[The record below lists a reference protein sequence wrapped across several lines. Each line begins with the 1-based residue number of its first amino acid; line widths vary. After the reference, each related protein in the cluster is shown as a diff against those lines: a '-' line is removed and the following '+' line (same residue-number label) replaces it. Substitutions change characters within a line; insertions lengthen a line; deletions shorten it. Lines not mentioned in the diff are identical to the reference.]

1 MRKVTSIA
9 VLLFAA
15 VLMIAVSV
23 PGAALHA
30 AETVAIVERVTG
42 QVSIDRDG
50 ERTPAV
56 EGLAI
61 EAQDTVITSP
71 EAAIGLRF
79 TDGAEIALG
88 PETTFRIQEYRYD
101 RTRDEG
107 AFKGRLSRGTL
118 SARSGRIAKRGRD
131 RMLVETPSTILGV
144 RGTRFLVRVDD

>member
-15 VLMIAVSV
+15 IFVIAAFV
-23 PGAALHA
+23 PNSGARA
-30 AETVAIVERVTG
+30 AETVAVVERVAG
-42 QVSIDRDG
+42 QVSIDRNG
-50 ERTPAV
+50 ERSAAT
-56 EGLAI
+56 EGQAI
-61 EAQDTVITSP
+61 EAQDTVITAS
-71 EAAIGLRF
+71 EGAVGLRF

-101 RTRDEG
+101 STRDEG

-144 RGTRFLVRVDD
+144 RGTRFMVKVDD

>member
-15 VLMIAVSV
+15 VLAFAVSM
-23 PGAALHA
+23 PNAGALA
-30 AETVAIVERVTG
+30 AETIAVVERVAG

-50 ERTPAV
+50 ARSTAT

-61 EAQDTVITSP
+61 EAQDTVIT
-71 EAAIGLRF
+71 AAEGAVGLRF

-144 RGTRFLVRVDD
+144 RGTRFMVKVDD